1 MRPPALEV
9 EAVKALIAQLPP
21 DSQLTVAG
29 TAQGFRDVIAAAVD
43 KQAVEIALTLVLAEL
58 AAAALPAKQ

>member
-1 MRPPALEV
+1 MRHPALEV

-29 TAQGFRDVIAAAVD
+29 TAQGFRDVIAASAD

-58 AAAALPAKQ
+58 AAAQPDKE

>member
-1 MRPPALEV
+1 
-9 EAVKALIAQLPP
+9 LPP

-29 TAQGFRDVIAAAVD
+29 TAQGFRDVIAASAD

-58 AAAALPAKQ
+58 AAAQPDKE